1 MLKRIGKE
9 RRVKGWFLD
18 FLRDESGVTAMEY
31 ALVAAL
37 VGIVAVASLVLLGG
51 ELDNVFTCLNA
62 DLMNTMPRPM
72 GC

>member
-1 MLKRIGKE
+1 M
-9 RRVKGWFLD
+9 KGWFLD

-37 VGIVAVASLVLLGG
+37 VGLVAVASLVVLGN
-51 ELDNVFTCLNA
+51 ELDDVFECLNA
-62 DLMNTMPRPM
+62 DLTNTMVA

>member
-1 MLKRIGKE
+1 MK
-9 RRVKGWFLD
+9 VWFLD

-37 VGIVAVASLVLLGG
+37 VGIVAVASLVVLGE
-51 ELDNVFTCLNA
+51 ELDNTFDCLNA
-62 DLMNTMPRPM
+62 DLMGMTMA

>member
-1 MLKRIGKE
+1 MKA
-9 RRVKGWFLD
+9 WFLD

-37 VGIVAVASLVLLGG
+37 VGIVAVASLVALGD
-51 ELDNVFTCLNA
+51 ELDTTFACLNA
-62 DLMNTMPRPM
+62 DLSGMTMA